1 MRTKA
6 EVLSGLQ
13 TMIRDLIAAAAEGVG
28 RGRIARAHGYVD
40 GYMRALLDV
49 GLTDQR
55 ELLKLVASERER
67 ANGPAVR
74 ILDPTSSD
82 IAAA

>member
-1 MRTKA
+1 MRTKT
-6 EVLSGLQ
+6 EVLSELQ
-13 TMIRDLIAAAAEGVG
+13 TMIRDLIAAAAAGVG

-55 ELLKLVASERER
+55 ELLQLVASERER

-74 ILDPTSSD
+74 ILDPESGN

>member
-6 EVLSGLQ
+6 EVLSELQ
-13 TMIRDLIAAAAEGVG
+13 TMIRDLIAAAAAGVG
-28 RGRIARAHGYVD
+28 QSRIARAHGYVD

-74 ILDPTSSD
+74 VVDLSSGD